1 VYALMGGKPQ
11 DLPDRYKAGNP
22 GDLLPFQ
29 VPQLLIQGTADDQ
42 ISPELPTRWAEM
54 SRRQGGQVTVSILPS
69 ADHFDVVDP
78 ESKAWGTVRD
88 GVRKIISL

>member
-1 VYALMGGKPQ
+1 MGGKPQ

-29 VPQLLIQGTADDQ
+29 VPQVLIQGTADDQ
-42 ISPELPTRWAEM
+42 IPSELPLRWAEM
-54 SRRQGGQVTVSILPS
+54 SRRQGGQVTISILPS

-78 ESKAWGTVRD
+78 ESRAWGTVRE
-88 GVRKIISL
+88 GVWKLISS